1 VIALRDGRG
10 PVLFAA
16 LALTAVAASAAA
28 SAALSEPPDVP
39 AAEQMR
45 DEIEAMIESGV
56 SPRDP
61 KVRMLEREA
70 AEIEAGA
77 TASPTPDPGGDVS
90 GLIAEAR
97 AEDAAEDAGH
107 SRTAS
112 VAAGAAHDDDRSAWE
127 SGVVQCEAV
136 PGLLSADAIAG
147 ATCVSV
153 PQPDGTNRYVAVA
166 PDGTMRIVAFG
177 HDGAVRR
184 VADASVGAAVPAPAV
199 VEATPEGDLLVTPPG
214 GGPVSVDLP

>member
-1 VIALRDGRG
+1 MTLRRGRG

-28 SAALSEPPDVP
+28 SAALSEPPEVP

-45 DEIEAMIESGV
+45 DEIEDMLASGV

-61 KVRMLEREA
+61 KVRMLQREV

-77 TASPTPDPGGDVS
+77 TASPPPDPEADVS

-97 AEDAAEDAGH
+97 SKDAAEDAGH

-112 VAAGAAHDDDRSAWE
+112 VAAGAAPDGAVSAWE
-127 SGVVQCEAV
+127 SGVVECEAV
-136 PGLLSADAIAG
+136 PRLLSADEIAG

-153 PQPDGTNRYVAVA
+153 PQPDGTSRYVAVA
-166 PDGTMRIVAFG
+166 PDGTARIVAFG

-184 VADASVGAAVPAPAV
+184 VADASVGAAVGSAL
-199 VEATPEGDLLVTPPG
+199 VEATPDGDLLVTPPG
-214 GGPVSVDLP
+214 GAAVTVDLP